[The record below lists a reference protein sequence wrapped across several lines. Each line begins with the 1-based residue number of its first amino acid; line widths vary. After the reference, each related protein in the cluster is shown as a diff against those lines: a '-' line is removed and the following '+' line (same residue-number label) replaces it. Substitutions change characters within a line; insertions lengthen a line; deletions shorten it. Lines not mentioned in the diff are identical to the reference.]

1 MVVELTY
8 ISILPVKIGTI
19 VFIPECSALYPYR
32 KQRFIVKVAKIQY
45 TLDQLASVM
54 E

>member
-19 VFIPECSALYPYR
+19 VFRPDCSALYPCG
-32 KQRFIVKVAKIQY
+32 KQRFIVKEAILQNI
-45 TLDQLASVM
+45 LDQLACVV